1 MSVGAAPD
9 GSEWRPALAR
19 SVLLRHDGV
28 EDQDLLVM
36 PERVVVLNDQAGRIL
51 RLCDG
56 ERSGADIARELAP
69 LFPGAPI
76 ERDVGEFLARVREEG
91 WLR

>member
-1 MSVGAAPD
+1 MTASP
-9 GSEWRPALAR
+9 EWRPALAR
-19 SVLLRHDGV
+19 SILLRHDTV

-36 PERVVVLNDQAGRIL
+36 PERVVVLNEQAGRIL

-56 ERSGADIARELAP
+56 ERTPADIARELAP
-69 LFPGAPI
+69 LFPGAPVQ
-76 ERDVGEFLARVREEG
+76 EDVGEFLTRVRDEG